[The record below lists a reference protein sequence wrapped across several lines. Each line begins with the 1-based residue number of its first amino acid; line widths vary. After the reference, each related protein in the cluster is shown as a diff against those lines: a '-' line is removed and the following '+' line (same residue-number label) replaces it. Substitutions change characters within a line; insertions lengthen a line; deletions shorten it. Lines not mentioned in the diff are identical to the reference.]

1 MIDIINGTGYL
12 YRVLSLDKFV
22 KMLEVGKNVLVRP
35 TMWEDPWEKI
45 VSNAK
50 FNWNNEYME
59 IDAANFKK
67 HSWFGQCWSKEEVN
81 DTIWRI
87 FTPDRNE
94 RKIRIKVSFENLRK
108 EYYKYQEAHDGIAFF
123 CNEIRY
129 AEPNEESFGD
139 EISKV
144 ISDYT
149 SQRITIT
156 TEEFNILLELGILM
170 TKRKAFEY
178 EKELRLLVYVESES
192 NEENLFTYDCNFPAI
207 VEDVELDPWTPKGEI
222 EEIKEK
228 LSMYFNDEIIHPSDL
243 YVPFE
248 EQTSVNNITINP
260 SHKLLILTENCKREL
275 KNKINSKQY
284 NKTN

>member
-1 MIDIINGTGYL
+1 MLT
-12 YRVLSLDKFV
+12 DKN
-22 KMLEVGKNVLVRP
+22 NVLVRP

-87 FTPDRNE
+87 FTPC
-94 RKIRIKVSFENLRK
+94 RKKRTVRIKVSYDKFFAECRK
-108 EYYKYQEAHDGIAFF
+108 HQEHHDGIYFYL
-123 CNEIRY
+123 NNVRY
-129 AEPNEESFGD
+129 AEQNEKSFS
-139 EISKV
+139 EKISDV
-144 ISDYT
+144 IDDYT
-149 SQRITIT
+149 SQTIFAST
-156 TEEFNILLELGILM
+156 HDYMMLVELGILM

-178 EKELRLLVYVESES
+178 EQELRLLVYVESES

-207 VEDVELDPWTPKGEI
+207 VENVELDPWTPKGEI

-275 KNKINSKQY
+275 KNKINSNNITKQI
-284 NKTN
+284 N